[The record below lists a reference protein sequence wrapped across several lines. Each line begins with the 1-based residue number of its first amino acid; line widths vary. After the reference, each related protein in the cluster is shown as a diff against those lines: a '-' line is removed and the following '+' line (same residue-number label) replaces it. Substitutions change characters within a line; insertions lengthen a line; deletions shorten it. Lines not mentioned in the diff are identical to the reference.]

1 MLCLQWK
8 IEAWPC
14 YGIAMRSDAEAKY
27 RKVLQSKGKAKIAR
41 QRRSKARIGNG
52 VVTRALLRQARA
64 ETSTDQHSKG
74 NVKLCN
80 A

>member
-1 MLCLQWK
+1 MG
-8 IEAWPC
+8 C
-14 YGIAMRSDAEAKY
+14 YVCDGKARLSDARAWHSFE
-27 RKVLQSKGKAKIAR
+27 RQSSAT

-64 ETSTDQHSKG
+64 KMCIDRHGKG
-74 NVKLCN
+74 NVKLSN

>member
-1 MLCLQWK
+1 MFATEKRGKAMLKNCSEK
-8 IEAWPC
+8 RRR
-14 YGIAMRSDAEAKY
+14 G
-27 RKVLQSKGKAKIAR
+27 KVSQSKGKAKIAR

-64 ETSTDQHSKG
+64 KMCIDRHGKG
-74 NVKLCN
+74 NVKLGN

>member
-1 MLCLQWK
+1 MLCLRRK
-8 IEAWPC
+8 GEAWQC
-14 YGIAMRSDAEAKY
+14 YGIATRSAAEAKY

-64 ETSTDQHSKG
+64 EMGIDRHGKG
-74 NVKLCN
+74 NVMLGN